1 MQYFIWKKCQ
11 ATKNSKWSGNIL
23 YEKRVRQQKLV
34 NGQAISCVKCL
45 ACKGG
50 EHQTNDIWA
59 FLEEVVTLKYSAGSG
74 KLNFDETN
82 DIWEFTEEVVTLKYS
97 GGSGKLNFDEN
108 PSPFFSFDFE
118 WQIEVRFFKITG
130 FFFDFLGD
138 FKWRIEVR
146 FFKIQRKKNAPESP
160 LKIVKGAIF
169 YWFWK

>member
-1 MQYFIWKKCQ
+1 M
-11 ATKNSKWSGNIL
+11 
-23 YEKRVRQQKLV
+23 
-34 NGQAISCVKCL
+34 
-45 ACKGG
+45 
-50 EHQTNDIWA
+50 
-59 FLEEVVTLKYSAGSG
+59 EEVVTLKYSGGSG

-160 LKIVKGAIF
+160 LKIVKGAFF